1 MVSGRES
8 KMQKKEAPMSVE
20 NEKIVTEFCKSLESG
35 NLTTLVSYLSA
46 DVVYHNIPWQPVTGH
61 AGVRQVL
68 GPFLEGPG
76 RATVK
81 MNIKN
86 TTSSGNTVMNERL
99 EEWTKGT
106 VKLDLPVLGVFELKD
121 GKITQW
127 RDYFDANTVRPLAEA
142 IQ

>member
-1 MVSGRES
+1 
-8 KMQKKEAPMSVE
+8 MSVE
-20 NEKIVTEFCKSLESG
+20 NEKIVTEFCRSLEDGSVAK
-35 NLTTLVSYLSA
+35 LASYLSE
-46 DVVYHNIPWQPVTGH
+46 DVVYHNIPWPPVNGH

-99 EEWTKGT
+99 EEWTKGS
-106 VKLDLPVLGVFELKD
+106 VKLDLPVLGVFELKN
-121 GKITQW
+121 GKITHW
-127 RDYFDANTVRPLAEA
+127 RDYFDANTVQPLMDA
-142 IQ
+142 IQKG

>member
-1 MVSGRES
+1 
-8 KMQKKEAPMSVE
+8 MSVE
-20 NEKIVTEFCKSLESG
+20 NEKIVTEFCQSLESG
-35 NLTTLVSYLSA
+35 SVAKLVSYLSEE
-46 DVVYHNIPWQPVTGH
+46 VLYHNIPWPPVTGH

-99 EEWTKGT
+99 EEWTKGS

-121 GKITQW
+121 GKITHW
-127 RDYFDANTVRPLAEA
+127 RDYFDANSTQPLTEA
-142 IQ
+142 IQKG

>member
-1 MVSGRES
+1 M
-8 KMQKKEAPMSVE
+8 
-20 NEKIVTEFCKSLESG
+20 SLESG
-35 NLTTLVSYLSA
+35 NLTKLVSYLSE
-46 DVVYHNIPWQPVTGH
+46 DVVYHNIPWSPVNGH

-86 TTSSGNTVMNERL
+86 TTSSSNTVMNERL
-99 EEWTKGT
+99 EEWTKGS

-127 RDYFDANTVRPLAEA
+127 RDYFDADSTKPLNEA
-142 IQ
+142 IQKG

>member
-1 MVSGRES
+1 
-8 KMQKKEAPMSVE
+8 MSVE

-35 NLTTLVSYLSA
+35 NLTTLVSYLSP
-46 DVVYHNIPWQPVTGH
+46 DVVYHNIPWKPVTGH

-86 TTSSGNTVMNERL
+86 TTSSGNMVMNERL

-106 VKLDLPVLGVFELKD
+106 LKLDLPVLGVFELRD
-121 GKITQW
+121 GKITHW
-127 RDYFDANTVRPLAEA
+127 RDYFDANTVQPLSEA
-142 IQ
+142 IQKG